1 MANRKRKNQQ
11 TEPAR
16 DSETVAPV
24 RKVGR
29 WVAAIVGAIATI
41 LGVSLNLDAVG
52 NLVTDRGQQRATYTQ
67 LLETADQQLKERKYD
82 LALKGVEEAGER
94 REAQGWKLR
103 GLPTLDEVHAKEA
116 DVAMAWLRDI
126 HLLGEGKTFTA
137 VVERLEPSIQREEVR
152 AMGPRKADLV
162 AHLGYADFLRTRD
175 GRRDLDPAARYEEA
189 IGIDPNNPFALAML
203 GHWRLWNGGSVAD
216 AEKLFDQALATKREV
231 AFVRQWQLSAFHNRS
246 GDDDG
251 EFAFLRALNDMRVK
265 GESIGEQ
272 SQSDVDAIYYL
283 HNRPGEIDALL
294 HAMPPQDHLALVLF
308 FLNNERVDHKR
319 QTYEYYAALL
329 EEATGDRAAARAHL
343 LALLK
348 ELPEYVDYRDD
359 VESTLRRLGAN

>member
-11 TEPAR
+11 TELAR

-29 WVAAIVGAIATI
+29 WIATIVGAIATI

-52 NLVTDRGQQRATYTQ
+52 NLVTDRGQQRAMYTQ
-67 LLETADQQLKERKYD
+67 LLETANQQLKERKYD

-126 HLLGEGKTFTA
+126 HLLGEGKTFTS

-152 AMGPRKADLV
+152 AMGPRKADLI

-175 GRRDLDPAARYEEA
+175 GHSGLDPAARYEEA
-189 IGIDPNNPFALAML
+189 MGVDANNPFALAML
-203 GHWRLWNGGSVAD
+203 GHWRMWHGGSVAD
-216 AEKLFDQALATKREV
+216 SERLFEQALATRREV
-231 AFVRQWQLSAFHNRS
+231 AFIRQWQLSAFRNRNN
-246 GDDDG
+246 DDAD
-251 EFAFLRALNDMRVK
+251 FAFLRALNDMRIN
-265 GESIGEQ
+265 GEPIGERTL
-272 SQSDVDAIYYL
+272 SAAAFVYYS
-283 HNRPGEIDALL
+283 HRHPSSGDALL
-294 HAMPPQDHLALVLF
+294 HAMPPQDHLALVQF
-308 FLNNERVDHKR
+308 FINNESADDKR
-319 QTYEYYAALL
+319 QRYEYYAALL
-329 EEATGDRAAARAHL
+329 EEATGDRAAARTRL
-343 LALLK
+343 IALLQ
-348 ELPEYVDYRDD
+348 ELSKDVTYRDD
-359 VESTLRRLGAN
+359 VESTLRRLSPN